1 MSTEESLFKAFG
13 AEICGAGDS
22 DESIG
27 VPDAHRDGA
36 ALSGF
41 QLLRFAAVDLDR
53 AVLAA
58 GSSKIPLT
66 DSGLIG
72 QSVKLVLKGRC
83 VQLVVGGLAD
93 GGHVSDLPP

>member
-13 AEICGAGDS
+13 AEICGARDP

-41 QLLRFAAVDLDR
+41 QLLGFTAVDLDR

-58 GSSKIPLT
+58 GSTQVPLT
-66 DSGLIG
+66 DSGLTG
-72 QSVKLVLKGRC
+72 QAMKLVLKGPR
-83 VQLVVGGLAD
+83 VQPKLSED
-93 GGHVSDLPP
+93 